1 MAIVSSNNL
10 GRIRKKSGPNTFRK
24 WRTETV
30 MAVYTSNVR
39 NPNTEAQQLVRTRFK
54 AISVLARGFKAAYKV
69 GFKAVTDGTK
79 TPPRAYFIKQNWSH
93 VHADVPGSSTIDYES
108 LVISNGSLPQV
119 NTGAVTATN
128 PLEVNI
134 ALNDSGTDVGAN
146 EADKCFAVVY
156 NPTTKSAVMSQ
167 EVLRVEEDIKVNVP
181 SSWNGNRVHV
191 YLFAVG
197 GGDNNMGETSNSQY
211 LGSVSIS

>member
-1 MAIVSSNNL
+1 MAIISSNNL

-30 MAVYTSNVR
+30 MAVYTSSVR
-39 NPNTEAQQLVRTRFK
+39 NPNTEAQQLVRSRFS

-79 TPPRAYFIKQNWSH
+79 TPPRAYFVKVNWGR
-93 VHADVPGSSTIDYES
+93 VHSDTPGSATIDYED

-119 NTGAVTATN
+119 VAGAVTATN
-128 PLEVNI
+128 PLQVDI
-134 ALNDSGTDVGAN
+134 ALNDDATAIGSDP
-146 EADKCFAVVY
+146 ADEVFAVVY
-156 NPTTKSAVMSQ
+156 NPTTKSAVMSPAI
-167 EVLRVEEDIKVNVP
+167 LRVEESIGVRVP

-197 GGDNNMGETSNSQY
+197 GGDLNKGETSNSQY
-211 LGSVSIS
+211 LGSVTIV